1 MYDTCAALRD
11 VLIALGVGIDGGND
25 SLSMAAVVGHKTV
38 KAPGNVSPTL
48 PSLLLQIVEFLITD
62 LPILVLLQV
71 TVTAYCTVPDITKT
85 VTPDTKSPDGSV
97 LIYVDLGGGKTRLG
111 ATALAQV
118 GYRSCGSRDRTWS
131 VL

>member
-11 VLIALGVGIDGGND
+11 VLIALGVGIDGGKD
-25 SLSMAAVVGHKTV
+25 SLSMAAMVGHETV
-38 KAPGNVSPTL
+38 KAPGN
-48 PSLLLQIVEFLITD
+48 
-62 LPILVLLQV
+62 V

-85 VTPDTKSPDGSV
+85 VTPDIKSPDGSV

-118 GYRSCGSRDRTWS
+118 GCRVWLS
-131 VL
+131 